1 MSNIN
6 DNKILELKKQIEKK
20 KELIKLSKSNSYEFK
35 TNRVVDFEGEKYNLN
50 VLQADKLNIL
60 MIRLNMYKLAAIDL
74 KILDQ
79 CIISGYNVQDWINDI
94 NCKLEIL
101 SLKENERKL
110 KFMENKLD
118 KMLSDDKKVELEL
131 NEIEDML
138 K

>member
-94 NCKLEIL
+94 RCKLEIL
-101 SLKENERKL
+101 NLKEEERKL
-110 KFMENKLD
+110 KLMENKLD
-118 KMLSDDKKVELEL
+118 KMLSDEKKVELEL